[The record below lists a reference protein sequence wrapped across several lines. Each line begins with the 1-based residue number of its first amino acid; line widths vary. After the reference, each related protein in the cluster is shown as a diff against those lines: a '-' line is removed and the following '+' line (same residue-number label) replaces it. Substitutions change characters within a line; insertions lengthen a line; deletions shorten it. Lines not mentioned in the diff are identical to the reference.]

1 MFHWDLVNFVLYQE
15 FSGHVF
21 FIYLIILSHLKNWKK
36 TTTTNN
42 ILFPLIFSLIF
53 FCYVFSFFSFS
64 FIQDWFWIWRKN
76 FHRCW
81 KSWSRTSK
89 TKFILYFLLYF
100 LLLNIHRILLL
111 KRDPWMWICFYQT
124 LSFSLYLSLLNLS
137 RKTTD
142 KVVLIQRGIVHS
154 LSLMKN

>member
-21 FIYLIILSHLKNWKK
+21 FIFNNLIWKIERKQQLPTIYPFLKY
-36 TTTTNN
+36 
-42 ILFPLIFSLIF
+42 FPW
-53 FCYVFSFFSFS
+53 FSFVMCFHFSP
-64 FIQDWFWIWRKN
+64 
-76 FHRCW
+76 FHLFRIDFGFGERIFTAVG
-81 KSWSRTSK
+81 KAEAARQKLS
-89 TKFILYFLLYF
+89 LYYIFLLYF